1 MTMLTSKMRVYELSK
16 QKNIRDLGG
25 LKGANGKTIKFG
37 RLFRGGSLNKVSE
50 EDVPILE
57 SLHLTDIVDFRSKD
71 EFTYRPDYRLE
82 GVKYHNF
89 TTFEHEHKKEDI
101 AHDDGNLLWFMN
113 QGDTGFKHLVRT
125 YKELVD
131 NEEGQQAFSNL
142 FKIIMSDN
150 KRVIYFHCSQGKDRV
165 GVAAY
170 LIESALGVD
179 EDTKIEDYLLSNV
192 AMEKRRDRLIEA
204 VKDRPFYNE
213 QYKQDLLEVFS
224 AKIEYLEETIKI
236 INSKYGGVISYLENI
251 LKVDITKLREM
262 YLE

>member
-1 MTMLTSKMRVYELSK
+1 MRVYELSK

-25 LKGANGKTIKFG
+25 LKGADGKTIKFG
-37 RLFRGGSLNKVSE
+37 RLFRGGALNKVTD
-50 EDVPILE
+50 EDIEILN
-57 SLHLTDIVDFRSKD
+57 SLHITDIVDFRSKD
-71 EFTYRPDYRLE
+71 EFTHRPDCRLE
-82 GVKYHNF
+82 GVTYHNF

-101 AHDDGNLLWFMN
+101 VHDDGNLLWFMN

-131 NEEGQQAFSNL
+131 TEEGQQAFANL
-142 FKIIMSDN
+142 FKIIMSDD
-150 KRVIYFHCSQGKDRV
+150 KVVYFHCSQGKDRV

-179 EDTKIEDYLLSNV
+179 EETKSEDYLLSNI
-192 AMEKRRDRLIEA
+192 AMEKRRDRLIES

-213 QYKQDLLEVFS
+213 QYKNDLLEVFS
-224 AKIEYLEETIKI
+224 AKIEYLEEAIDI

-251 LKVDITKLREM
+251 LKVDIKKLRKM

>member
-1 MTMLTSKMRVYELSK
+1 MTLTSKMRVYELSK

-25 LKGANGKTIKFG
+25 LKGANGKTIKYG
-37 RLFRGGSLNKVSE
+37 RLFRGGALNKVND
-50 EDVPILE
+50 EDIEILKN
-57 SLHLTDIVDFRSKD
+57 LHLTDIVDFRSKD
-71 EFTYRPDYRLE
+71 EFVHRPDYHFE
-82 GVKYHNF
+82 GVNYYNF
-89 TTFEHEHKKEDI
+89 ATFEHEHKKEDI
-101 AHDDGNLLWFMN
+101 VHDDGNLLWFMN

-131 NEEGQQAFSNL
+131 TEEGQQAFANL
-142 FKIIMSDN
+142 FKIIMQDDN
-150 KRVIYFHCSQGKDRV
+150 PVVYFHCSQGKDRV

-192 AMEKRRDRLIEA
+192 AMEKRRDILIES
-204 VKDRPFYNE
+204 VKDRPFFNE

-224 AKIEYLEETIKI
+224 AKIEYLEEAIGI

-251 LKVDITKLREM
+251 LKVDIKKLRNM
-262 YLE
+262 YLC

>member
-1 MTMLTSKMRVYELSK
+1 MRIYELTK

-25 LKGANGKTIKFG
+25 LVGHNGKTIKYG
-37 RLFRGGSLNKVSE
+37 RLFRGGALNKVSE
-50 EDVPILE
+50 EDVEIIN

-71 EFTYRPDYRLE
+71 EFTYRPDYVFD

-101 AHDDGNLLWFMN
+101 EHDDGNLLWFMN
-113 QGDTGFKHLVRT
+113 KGDTGFQHLLRT

-131 NEEGQQAFSNL
+131 SKEGQKAFKNL
-142 FKIIMSDN
+142 FNVIMSEN
-150 KRVIYFHCSQGKDRV
+150 NPVTYFHCSQGKDRV

-179 EDTKIEDYLLSNV
+179 EETKVEDYLLSNV
-192 AMEKRRDRLIEA
+192 AMEKRRDRLIES

-213 QYKQDLLEVFS
+213 QYKKDLIEVFS
-224 AKIEYLEETIKI
+224 AKIEYLEEAIKI
-236 INSKYGGVISYLENI
+236 INSKYGGVISYLENV
-251 LKVDITKLREM
+251 LKIDIKKLREM

>member
-1 MTMLTSKMRVYELSK
+1 MRVYELSK

-25 LKGANGKTIKFG
+25 LRGADGKTIKFG
-37 RLFRGGSLNKVSE
+37 RLFRGGALNKVND
-50 EDVPILE
+50 EDVEVLK
-57 SLHLTDIVDFRSKD
+57 SLHITDIVDFRSKD
-71 EFTYRPDYRLE
+71 EFTHRPDYRLE
-82 GVKYHNF
+82 GVTYHNF

-101 AHDDGNLLWFMN
+101 VHDDGNLLWFMD

-131 NEEGQQAFSNL
+131 TEEGQQAFANL
-142 FKIIMSDN
+142 FKIIMSDDN
-150 KRVIYFHCSQGKDRV
+150 KVVYFHCSQGKDRV

-179 EDTKIEDYLLSNV
+179 EETKLEDYLFSNI
-192 AMEKRRDRLIEA
+192 AMEKRRDRLIES

-213 QYKQDLLEVFS
+213 QYKNDLLEVFS
-224 AKIEYLEETIKI
+224 AKIEYLEEAIEI
-236 INSKYGGVISYLENI
+236 INSKYRGVISYLENI
-251 LKVDITKLREM
+251 LKVDIKKLRKM

>member
-1 MTMLTSKMRVYELSK
+1 MRVYELSK

-25 LKGANGKTIKFG
+25 LVGHNGKTIKYG
-37 RLFRGGSLNKVSE
+37 RLFRGGALDKVSE
-50 EDVPILE
+50 EDIEILE
-57 SLHLTDIVDFRSKD
+57 SLQFTDIVDFRSKD
-71 EFTYRPDYRLE
+71 EFVHRPDYRFE
-82 GVKYHNF
+82 GTRYHNF

-101 AHDDGNLLWFMN
+101 VHDDGNLLWFMN
-113 QGDTGFKHLVRT
+113 QGDTGFKHLVKT

-131 NEEGQQAFSNL
+131 TEEGQQAFSNL
-142 FKIIMSDN
+142 FKVIMSDGN
-150 KRVIYFHCSQGKDRV
+150 PVVFFHCSQGKDRV

-179 EDTKIEDYLLSNV
+179 EETKIEDYLLSNS
-192 AMEKRRDRLIEA
+192 AMLEKRERLIDF

-213 QYKQDLLEVFS
+213 QYKKDLIEVFS
-224 AKIEYLEETIKI
+224 AKIEYLEETIEI

-251 LKVDITKLREM
+251 LKVDIKKLREM

>member
-1 MTMLTSKMRVYELSK
+1 MRVYELSK

-25 LKGANGKTIKFG
+25 LKGYDGKTIKYG
-37 RLFRGGSLNKVSE
+37 RLFRGGSLDRVTS
-50 EDVPILE
+50 EDVKILE
-57 SLHLTDIVDFRSKD
+57 TLHITDIVDFRSKD
-71 EFTYRPDYRLE
+71 EFIYRPDYYFQD
-82 GVKYHNF
+82 VKYHNF

-131 NEEGQQAFSNL
+131 TEEGQQAFANL
-142 FKIIMSDN
+142 FKVIMKDD
-150 KRVIYFHCSQGKDRV
+150 KRVVYFHCSQGKDRV

-170 LIESALGVD
+170 LLESALGVD
-179 EDTKIEDYLLSNV
+179 EDTIIKDYLFSNV
-192 AMEKRRDRLIEA
+192 AMEKRRDALLEG

-213 QYKQDLLEVFS
+213 QYKKDLLEVFS
-224 AKIEYLEETIKI
+224 AKIEYLEEAIDT
-236 INSKYGGVISYLENI
+236 INSKYGGVISYLKNV
-251 LKVDITKLREM
+251 LKVDIDKLRQM

>member
-1 MTMLTSKMRVYELSK
+1 MRVYELSK

-25 LKGANGKTIKFG
+25 LVGYQGRKIKYG
-37 RLFRGGSLNKVSE
+37 RLFRGGALDKVTE
-50 EDVPILE
+50 EDAAILKG
-57 SLHLTDIVDFRSKD
+57 LHLTDIVDFRSKD
-71 EFTYRPDYRLE
+71 EFKYRPDYRFE

-131 NEEGQQAFSNL
+131 TEEGQTAFSNL
-142 FKIIMSDN
+142 FKVIMQEN
-150 KRVIYFHCSQGKDRV
+150 NPVIYFHCSQGKDRV

-170 LIESALGVD
+170 LIESALGVS
-179 EDTKIEDYLLSNV
+179 EDDKVQDYLLSNV
-192 AMEKRRDRLIEA
+192 AMEKRRDRLIES
-204 VKDRPFYNE
+204 VKNRPFYNE
-213 QYKQDLLEVFS
+213 QYKKDLLEVFS
-224 AKIEYLEETIKI
+224 AKIEYLEEAIEI
-236 INSKYGGVISYLENI
+236 INSKYGGIISYLENI
-251 LKVDITKLREM
+251 LKVDIKKLREM

>member
-1 MTMLTSKMRVYELSK
+1 MRVYELSK

-25 LKGANGKTIKFG
+25 LVGYQGKTIKYG
-37 RLFRGGSLNKVSE
+37 RLFRGGALNNVSE
-50 EDVPILE
+50 EDVEILKT
-57 SLHLTDIVDFRSKD
+57 LNLTDIVDCRSED
-71 EFTYRPDYRLE
+71 EFIHRPDYKFE
-82 GVKYHNF
+82 GTRYHNF

-101 AHDDGNLLWFMN
+101 VHDDGNLLWFMN
-113 QGDTGFKHLVRT
+113 QGDTGFKHLIRT

-131 NEEGQQAFSNL
+131 TEEGQQAFANL
-142 FKIIMSDN
+142 FSVIMREGN
-150 KRVIYFHCSQGKDRV
+150 PVTFFHCSQGKDRV

-192 AMEKRRDRLIEA
+192 AMEKRRDRLIES

-213 QYKQDLLEVFS
+213 QYKQDLIEVFS
-224 AKIEYLEETIKI
+224 AKIEYLEETINT
-236 INSKYGGVISYLENI
+236 INSKYGGVTSFLENTLHI
-251 LKVDITKLREM
+251 DIKKLREM

>member
-1 MTMLTSKMRVYELSK
+1 MRVYELSK

-25 LKGANGKTIKFG
+25 LRGADGKTIKFG
-37 RLFRGGSLNKVSE
+37 RLFRGGALNKVND
-50 EDVPILE
+50 EDVEILN
-57 SLHLTDIVDFRSKD
+57 SLHITDIVDFRSKD
-71 EFTYRPDYRLE
+71 EFTHRPDYRLE
-82 GVKYHNF
+82 GVTYHNF

-101 AHDDGNLLWFMN
+101 VHDDGNLLWFMD

-131 NEEGQQAFSNL
+131 TEEGQQAFANL
-142 FKIIMSDN
+142 FKIIMSNDN
-150 KRVIYFHCSQGKDRV
+150 KVVYFHCSQGKDRV

-179 EDTKIEDYLLSNV
+179 EETKSEDYLFSNI
-192 AMEKRRDRLIEA
+192 AMEKRRDRLIES

-213 QYKQDLLEVFS
+213 QYKNDLLEVFS
-224 AKIEYLEETIKI
+224 AKIEYLEEAIEI

-251 LKVDITKLREM
+251 LKVDIKKLRKM